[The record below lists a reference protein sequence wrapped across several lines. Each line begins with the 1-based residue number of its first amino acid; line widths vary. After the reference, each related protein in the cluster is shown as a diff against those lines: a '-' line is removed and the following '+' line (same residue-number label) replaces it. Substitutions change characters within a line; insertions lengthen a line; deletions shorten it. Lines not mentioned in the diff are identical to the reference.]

1 MPAGLPADEQH
12 HLTTHP
18 NASPYPAGPTRANT
32 LSLPTEQ
39 SLALARLQSL
49 TGAHVSLEL
58 PSSLAASLGG
68 RRSETSPSGGGTR
81 QVSLIADE
89 LPSISGF
96 VMTGHPGSNLG
107 APGLTSSRLGAQPA
121 ARTAGSPPAGQAEAQ
136 QLPAAPTSVQLG
148 HPPRPPT
155 SIQLG
160 HPPRAPT
167 SVQVQPA
174 APTSVQFGTQPAA
187 PTSIQ
192 FGAQPAAPTSIQ
204 FLQPAAPTSIQ
215 FSAQPAAPTSI
226 QFGTQPAA
234 PTSIQFGAP
243 SAAPTSIQL
252 GAHPAAP
259 ASIQFGAQPAA
270 PASVALSGWFGGG
283 SGSGGATSTISPFAT
298 DALSPF
304 ASSAASSVA
313 LPSKAASTK
322 GSSRMEPAGEDDS
335 DDAELVDELAAE
347 AAEDLNGGG
356 GAAARVREVSQQLV
370 NIASSLS
377 PDNASMLL
385 QSGFSMVGGLG
396 ALGRGVVRL
405 QAGGGGWEHV
415 LVMSRPCMSMACL
428 RCGCDANTA
437 CCVPYAPC
445 SWCLCCPR
453 ASMSTRWWPGPTSSS
468 GKGFGWG
475 WLRRA
480 GTEEWKR
487 AVGGQRGWS
496 LSHGRGL
503 CRAVSLQLMAGQ
515 LDTAQVD
522 QLLITAGLC
531 LQEDAAVQL
540 DVRPREL
547 RPHCGDDRWVGDRN
561 LCQARPLQPAHL
573 VWRQLRSSQEAPKSQ
588 TAQAWRLR
596 RRPARPASLLM

>member
-1 MPAGLPADEQH
+1 MLGDRRYPCACLLVSRQQPTPCIA
-12 HLTTHP
+12 L
-18 NASPYPAGPTRANT
+18 PAGPTRANT

-58 PSSLAASLGG
+58 PSSLAATSLGG

-136 QLPAAPTSVQLG
+136 QRPAAPTSVQLG

-160 HPPRAPT
+160 QPPRAPT
-167 SVQVQPA
+167 SVQ
-174 APTSVQFGTQPAA
+174 
-187 PTSIQ
+187 
-192 FGAQPAAPTSIQ
+192 
-204 FLQPAAPTSIQ
+204 LQPAAPT
-215 FSAQPAAPTSI
+215 
-226 QFGTQPAA
+226 
-234 PTSIQFGAP
+234 
-243 SAAPTSIQL
+243 
-252 GAHPAAP
+252 
-259 ASIQFGAQPAA
+259 SIQFGAQPAA

-283 SGSGGATSTISPFAT
+283 SGSGGATSTLSPFAT

-322 GSSRMEPAGEDDS
+322 GSSRMDPAGEDDS

-396 ALGRGVVRL
+396 RG
-405 QAGGGGWEHV
+405 
-415 LVMSRPCMSMACL
+415 
-428 RCGCDANTA
+428 
-437 CCVPYAPC
+437 
-445 SWCLCCPR
+445 WCLCNW
-453 ASMSTRWWPGPTSSS
+453 SM
-468 GKGFGWG
+468 
-475 WLRRA
+475 LACA
-480 GTEEWKR
+480 GDAPALHE
-487 AVGGQRGWS
+487 
-496 LSHGRGL
+496 HG
-503 CRAVSLQLMAGQ
+503 V
-515 LDTAQVD
+515 
-522 QLLITAGLC
+522 
-531 LQEDAAVQL
+531 
-540 DVRPREL
+540 
-547 RPHCGDDRWVGDRN
+547 
-561 LCQARPLQPAHL
+561 PAM
-573 VWRQLRSSQEAPKSQ
+573 Q
-588 TAQAWRLR
+588 TQ
-596 RRPARPASLLM
+596 